1 MEGCSRGGHLSPLAH
16 LPEVSLEPPEAE
28 EGLVTDFCH
37 FVSLFCSVSVE
48 MPVIPSTQT
57 ALVEI
62 YHAA

>member
-1 MEGCSRGGHLSPLAH
+1 MSPLAH

-37 FVSLFCSVSVE
+37 FVSLFCSVGVE